1 MKKIVLLAVLLL
13 ALVFAAVACDQA
25 PAGNDTTAADTTVEM
40 PTEEATT
47 EEAITE
53 EVTTEETTTEETVTE
68 AVTTEEVTTEAVTT
82 EEVTTEEVT
91 EPETP
96 AVEKL
101 EIDISTTVAV
111 ATDAAW
117 IPNQHLLGPRVLAD
131 DTTGQINAINVH
143 NNNFLGTTGYGN
155 VIVGGYISIGEIDL
169 SKYSSVTLLVAG
181 GGAGQTSEA
190 WIEDAN
196 GNKLN
201 ETNASF
207 TAGAV
212 GVEGTQTIRTITIDL
227 NTDHNGEVRFL
238 FTQANVVTIVGITFQ

>member
-13 ALVFAAVACDQA
+13 ALVFAAVACNQA
-25 PAGNDTTAADTTVEM
+25 PAGNDTTVADTTVEM

-53 EVTTEETTTEETVTE
+53 EATTEENV
-68 AVTTEEVTTEAVTT
+68 TEEVTTEAVTT

-111 ATDAAW
+111 ATDEAW

>member
-13 ALVFAAVACDQA
+13 ALVFAAVACNQA
-25 PAGNDTTAADTTVEM
+25 PAGNDTTVADTTVEM

-53 EVTTEETTTEETVTE
+53 EATTEETVTE
-68 AVTTEEVTTEAVTT
+68 EVTTEEVTTEEVTTEAVTT
-82 EEVTTEEVT
+82 EEATTEEVT

>member
-25 PAGNDTTAADTTVEM
+25 PAGNDTTVADTTVEM

-68 AVTTEEVTTEAVTT
+68 EVTTEAVTTEAVTT

-143 NNNFLGTTGYGN
+143 NNNFLGSTGYGN

-207 TAGAV
+207 TAGAA

>member
-25 PAGNDTTAADTTVEM
+25 PAGNDTTVADTTVEM

-53 EVTTEETTTEETVTE
+53 EATTEEIVTEEIVTE
-68 AVTTEEVTTEAVTT
+68 EVTTEEVTTEAVTT

-143 NNNFLGTTGYGN
+143 NNNFLGSTGYGN

>member
-25 PAGNDTTAADTTVEM
+25 PAGNDTTVADTTVEM

-53 EVTTEETTTEETVTE
+53 EATTEEIVTEE
-68 AVTTEEVTTEAVTT
+68 VTTEEVTTEAVTTEEVTT

-143 NNNFLGTTGYGN
+143 NNNFLGSTGYGN

>member
-1 MKKIVLLAVLLL
+1 MKKLVLLAVLLL
-13 ALVFAAVACDQA
+13 ALVFSIAACNQA
-25 PAGNDTTAADTTVEM
+25 PASNDTTVADTTVET

-47 EEAITE
+47 QEAITE
-53 EVTTEETTTEETVTE
+53 EVTTGE
-68 AVTTEEVTTEAVTT
+68 VTT
-82 EEVTTEEVT
+82 EEVTTEEAATEEATTEEDTTEEVT
-91 EPETP
+91 EAETP

-111 ATDAAW
+111 ATDETW
-117 IPNQHLLGPRVLAD
+117 IANQHLLGPRVLAD

-143 NNNFLGTTGYGN
+143 NNNFLGDTGYGN
-155 VIVGGYISIGEIDL
+155 VIVGGYISVGEIDL

-190 WIEDAN
+190 WIEDTN

-201 ETNASF
+201 EKNASF

-227 NTDHNGEVRFL
+227 STDYNGEVRFL